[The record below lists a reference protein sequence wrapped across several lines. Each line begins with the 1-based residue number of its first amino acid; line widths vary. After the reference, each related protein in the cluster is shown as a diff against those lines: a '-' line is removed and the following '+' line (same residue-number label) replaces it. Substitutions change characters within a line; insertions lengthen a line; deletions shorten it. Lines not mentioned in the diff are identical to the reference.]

1 MEQAI
6 NANKRISKRRLTEY
20 INTLSDRDKA
30 VLRSIRRC
38 RFIQTDQVGRL
49 HFQAAKTPSARLRAA
64 NRTLIKLHGLGL
76 IQSLNRRIGGV
87 RAGSTSYVWTI
98 KAAGAALL
106 DLVDSKP
113 FKPVRAYEPTYFF
126 LKHTL
131 AVVEVY
137 ARLHTMSGVKL
148 ITTELEPTCWR
159 NYMTARDGNVI
170 LKPDLYAVTAVGGY
184 EDYWFFEVDLDTETP
199 KRIVRKCEY
208 YGKYYLTGQEQKS
221 TGVFPRV
228 VWIAPDEKRR
238 ATLQRHISANLSG
251 YQELFTVITL
261 EDLTALMQTGAP
273 PVLSQA

>member
-20 INTLSDRDKA
+20 IQTLSDRDKA
-30 VLRSIRRC
+30 VLRAIKQC
-38 RFIQTDQVGRL
+38 KFIQTDQVGQL
-49 HFQAAKTPSARLRAA
+49 HFQDSVTPSARLRAA
-64 NRTLIKLHGLGL
+64 NRTLTKLHDLGL

-106 DLVDSKP
+106 DLVDNKP
-113 FKPVRAYEPTYFF
+113 LKPVRPYEPTYIF

-131 AVVEVY
+131 AVVEIY

-148 ITTELEPTCWR
+148 LGTELEPTCWR
-159 NYMTARDGNVI
+159 NYITARDGNVI
-170 LKPDLYAVTAVGGY
+170 LKPDLYAVTAGNGY
-184 EDYWFFEVDLDTETP
+184 TDYWFFEVDLDTETP

-208 YGKYYLTGQEQKS
+208 YGKYYLTGAEQKRA
-221 TGVFPRV
+221 GVFPRV
-228 VWIAPDEKRR
+228 VWITPDEKRQ

-251 YQELFTVITL
+251 YQELFTVITV
-261 EDLTALMQTGAP
+261 EDLTALMKTGAP
-273 PVLSQA
+273 LVISQA